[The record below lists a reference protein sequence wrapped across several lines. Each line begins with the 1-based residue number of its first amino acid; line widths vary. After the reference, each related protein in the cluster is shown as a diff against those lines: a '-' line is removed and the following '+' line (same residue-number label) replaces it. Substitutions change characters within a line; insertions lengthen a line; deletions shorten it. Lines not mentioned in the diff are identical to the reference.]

1 MCFLNAHLPCTGA
14 TASVL
19 EDLIAGKHAF
29 SKTLAAAKRPLI
41 VLGSSVLQRA
51 DGDALFALA
60 NKLAATTKV

>member
-1 MCFLNAHLPCTGA
+1 M
-14 TASVL
+14 L
-19 EDLIAGKHAF
+19 EDLISGKHAF

-60 NKLAATTKV
+60 NKLAAATKA